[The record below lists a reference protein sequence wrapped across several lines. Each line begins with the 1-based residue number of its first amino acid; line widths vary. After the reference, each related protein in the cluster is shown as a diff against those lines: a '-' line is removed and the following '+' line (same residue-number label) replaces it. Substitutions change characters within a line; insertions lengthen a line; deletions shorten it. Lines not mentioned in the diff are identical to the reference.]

1 MIIIIKVTEELLSSQ
16 GKIGEISKT
25 FADFL
30 ATAENLETFV
40 PGLFL
45 TDRSQTAGGGD
56 PHTLSLCFGSPQ
68 VSISSLS
75 KFLAITV
82 IMNLC
87 DSGGNQPGQVLSQPL
102 LHLLGRLRGSLGHC
116 ARVHQWGARGI
127 HRAQPSSDGS
137 LAGEEL
143 RHRAGRLLS
152 ATTTSSP

>member
-1 MIIIIKVTEELLSSQ
+1 MRHLETDFTIDLRNFKNFQLRDQNLEEEEEEQLEEQGIKVMEILFLIIIIIITNIIIIKVTEELLSSQ

-75 KFLAITV
+75 KFHAITV
-82 IMNLC
+82 I
-87 DSGGNQPGQVLSQPL
+87 
-102 LHLLGRLRGSLGHC
+102 
-116 ARVHQWGARGI
+116 
-127 HRAQPSSDGS
+127 
-137 LAGEEL
+137 
-143 RHRAGRLLS
+143 
-152 ATTTSSP
+152 